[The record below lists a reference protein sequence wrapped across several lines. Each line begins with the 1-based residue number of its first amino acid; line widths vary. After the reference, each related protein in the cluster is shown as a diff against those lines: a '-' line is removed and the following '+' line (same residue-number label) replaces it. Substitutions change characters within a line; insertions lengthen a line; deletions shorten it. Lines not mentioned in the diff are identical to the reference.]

1 MNKLQSFSKYLNNIA
16 ARNEPLKWR
25 GQRITSVAGDV
36 AMTSDETTAKNE
48 HWIGKAQRE
57 QRNSDPR

>member
-16 ARNEPLKWR
+16 DRNEPLKWR
-25 GQRITSVAGDV
+25 GQHITSLSGEDK
-36 AMTSDETTAKNE
+36 SSPQDSTASE

-57 QRNSDPR
+57 QRNSNPR